1 MKKIFLVLMA
11 VSLLAG
17 NLFAGGGKQQS
28 SGGASGS
35 EVVTLTFWDVNPGPE
50 RTPYLEEIIKW
61 YHESQD
67 RIRIKYVGVPQS
79 QSVDKINVAIA
90 GNAVPD
96 ISGTQ
101 LVSISGFI
109 AQKALLKLD
118 DTFNAWSE
126 SKQFDPG
133 VINVVR
139 NPDPN
144 RGLYMIPDRVS
155 YETMWYRI
163 DRFKDAGL
171 GAPQSWDEFFNAVA
185 KLTNAS
191 KGEYGF
197 AIRGGSGSAK
207 QLQTMLITYAGV
219 KTYFDQNGNALFRD
233 PAALEF
239 LTRFAGI
246 YNKYTA
252 AGDVNYDYQAMVAAF
267 DSGAAN
273 MIHHNL
279 GSLAEHTKALPAGS
293 FGTVFFPR
301 SVKGY
306 YCSPSPSAGGYSVFE
321 GSKYKNE
328 AIDFLKFL
336 TSEKVISYWD
346 QIIGELP
353 SRLDVLEHD
362 WVKNADYLKN
372 ITPVIKSPDTVY
384 VDLPTYLPE
393 YNRILTEIVE
403 PGFQSVLL
411 GRTTPK
417 ALLDEWATA
426 IEQAYKRYQDNIKK

>member
-1 MKKIFLVLMA
+1 MKKCLFGFIV

-17 NLFAGGGKQQS
+17 SLFAGGGQQS
-28 SGGASGS
+28 SGAAAKP
-35 EVVTLTFWDVNPGPE
+35 EAVTLTFWDVNPGPE

-67 RIRIKYVGVPQS
+67 KVRVKYVGVPQS
-79 QSVDKINVAIA
+79 QSIEKINVAITA
-90 GNAVPD
+90 NVVPD
-96 ISGTQ
+96 VSGTQ
-101 LVSISGFI
+101 LVSISGLI
-109 AQKALLKLD
+109 AQKALMKLD
-118 DTFNAWSE
+118 DVFNAWSE

-133 VINVVR
+133 VITVVR

-155 YETMWYRI
+155 YETLWYRI
-163 DRFKDAGL
+163 DRFRDAGL
-171 GAPQSWDEFFNAVA
+171 QSPQSWDDFFNAIA
-185 KLTNAS
+185 QLTNTAQ
-191 KGEYGF
+191 GQYGF

-207 QLQTMLITYAGV
+207 QLQTIMITYAGV
-219 KTYFDQNGNALFRD
+219 KEYFNKDGVAAIRD
-233 PAALEF
+233 PAMLEF
-239 LTRFAGI
+239 LTKFAGI
-246 YNKYTA
+246 YNRYTA

-273 MIHHNL
+273 IIHHNL

-293 FGTVFFPR
+293 FGTVFFPK

-321 GSKYKNE
+321 ATKYKDE
-328 AIDFLKFL
+328 SIDFLKHL

-403 PGFQSVLL
+403 SGFQSVLL
-411 GRTTPK
+411 GKTTPA
-417 ALLDEWATA
+417 ALLDEWASA
-426 IEQAYKRYQDNIKK
+426 MEQAYKRYLANTKQ